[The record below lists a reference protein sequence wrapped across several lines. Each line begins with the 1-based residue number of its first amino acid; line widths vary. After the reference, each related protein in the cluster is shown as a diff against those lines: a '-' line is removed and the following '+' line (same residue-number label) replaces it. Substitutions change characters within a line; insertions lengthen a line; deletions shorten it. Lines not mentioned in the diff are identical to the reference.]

1 MRPDPMGVNKMM
13 VVLVY
18 DISSKDNGGK
28 RRLQRISRVCRD
40 WGTPVQNSVFECEI
54 NAEQY
59 RQLKEQ
65 ISELICRD
73 QDSVHFYLLGNRFRQ
88 RIEVLGKERILW
100 DRELFVI

>member
-1 MRPDPMGVNKMM
+1 MRPDPMGVNNMM

-18 DISSKDNGGK
+18 DISSKDNDGK

-65 ISELICRD
+65 IRELICED
-73 QDSVHFYLLGNRFRQ
+73 QDSVRFYLLGNRFRQ
-88 RIEVLGKERILW
+88 RIEVIGKERILW